1 MNTNETFCYEIP
13 SASRKD
19 DILGYLE
26 EFRAAGSEINGTGSL
41 DRVLDGWNFEQVLER
56 CLNMADPEYARRA
69 GRCPGKTFLLIRSG
83 DDRLVGT
90 INVRW
95 DLNDAMLR
103 FAGHIGYGIRPSE
116 RRKGFGKLNLY
127 MGLKEARKL
136 GLDRVMLGCSVSNI
150 GSDRTI
156 RALGGVLERTETD
169 PEDGEQSN
177 VYWIDVD
184 KSLKEYAVEYERFV
198 LDSGKDM

>member
-1 MNTNETFCYEIP
+1 MDEVFCYETP
-13 SASRKD
+13 SIGRKD

-26 EFRAAGSEINGTGSL
+26 EFREAGSEINGTGSL
-41 DRVLDGWNFEQVLER
+41 DRVLDGWSFEQALDR
-56 CLNMADPEYARRA
+56 CLNMSDADYARRA

-116 RRKGFGKLNLY
+116 RKKGFGKLNLY

-136 GLDRVMLGCSVSNI
+136 GLDRVMLGCSVSNTA
-150 GSDRTI
+150 SDRTI

-169 PEDGEQSN
+169 PEDGERSN

-184 KSLKEYAVEYERFV
+184 KSLEKYKVVYERFL
-198 LDSGKDM
+198 LDPGKDA

>member
-1 MNTNETFCYEIP
+1 MNEVFFFEIP
-13 SASRKD
+13 SIRRKD

-26 EFRAAGSEINGTGSL
+26 EFREVGSEINGTGSL
-41 DRVLDGWNFEQVLER
+41 DRVLDGWSFEQALDR
-56 CLNMADPEYARRA
+56 CLNMADPEYARRV

-83 DDRLVGT
+83 DDRLIGT

-116 RRKGFGKLNLY
+116 RRKGYGELNLY
-127 MGLKEARKL
+127 IGLKEARKL
-136 GLDRVMLGCSVSNI
+136 GLDKVMLGCSVSNTA
-150 GSDRTI
+150 SDRTI
-156 RALGGVLERTETD
+156 RALGGILERTETD
-169 PEDGEQSN
+169 PEDGERSN

-184 KSLKEYAVEYERFV
+184 KSLKDYQAVYERLV
-198 LDSGKDM
+198 LDPGKDM